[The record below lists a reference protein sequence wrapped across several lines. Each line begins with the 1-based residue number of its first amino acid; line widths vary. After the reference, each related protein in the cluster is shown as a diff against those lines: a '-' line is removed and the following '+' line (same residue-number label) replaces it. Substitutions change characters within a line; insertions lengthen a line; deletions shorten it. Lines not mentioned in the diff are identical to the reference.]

1 MNALANVTSRVVQRY
16 LPDAFVLAILLT
28 FLVVLAA
35 LGLTDSTPVDVVNY
49 WGEGFSKLFVFGMQM
64 ALVLLTGFVLALS
77 PVVEKMLDK
86 LTDIP
91 NTPNQ
96 ALSLIHI

>member
-35 LGLTDSTPVDVVNY
+35 LGLTDSTPVDVVMGLPANR
-49 WGEGFSKLFVFGMQM
+49 GH
-64 ALVLLTGFVLALS
+64 
-77 PVVEKMLDK
+77 VVELPDG
-86 LTDIP
+86 
-91 NTPNQ
+91 
-96 ALSLIHI
+96 